1 MHRGCKKCPAS
12 KFSKLA
18 NSQSCAPCVC
28 ARGRYQATPKTRC
41 HCALCPSGRY
51 QPGFGH
57 AHCDACAAGS
67 AQPVPGSFAC
77 AHCAAGQHQPRA
89 GRPSCRRC
97 DVGQYQPHAGKVA
110 CVSCGWAPAGEA
122 PRLASLD
129 GRHCLEQCPAGRF
142 ATAALTGKHAM
153 QRWGDGREGGDGG
166 SAAAAA
172 AAAAAASFA
181 KATAEAGGTGTS
193 MRARCAMCPPGKFR
207 AAAAQPPPA
216 HRHAAAASAVPGKV
230 RAAEA
235 QDAKCGRCRCGAGR
249 FQHDVASCRC
259 DACPDGKYSK
269 YANSFYCF
277 RCPSGKFSRALP
289 AAPGSATARLRSV
302 TKCVPRSQLPGGAVR
317 SGTSA
322 AQGARKQRT
331 GGGTT
336 TKAPTPLPEG
346 MPASALA
353 RNGKWGKSVVTKTR
367 AALARLGAKCPAG
380 TALPPLPRFVSIR
393 ELVGRLQRGLRGCQ
407 QCDGG
412 SYRDAK
418 ASGPLCAPCKCL
430 VGRFQRDVSSCVC
443 EVDADAK
450 FGPNGGGAPTRHGRP
465 SPRPSPPSPPPTAAA
480 RPAPRVAM
488 FEQQQQQQQQQQ
500 QSAAPTPETPLMAML
515 KERERVLAL
524 ERNWSQK
531 AAARPH
537 RADSGGRG
545 AARGQHHHLGR
556 AATGAAGVAATAAV
570 QQSAAAHAG
579 NGAWRANEANTRP
592 RASIHSERVLPVH
605 RWGSQNWRG
614 PEMEAATGA
623 VAALVATVGA
633 ICFLLRC
640 TRLGRNSE
648 GASGAGGTGD
658 KISSSAGAGGR
669 YGSGAAAAGI
679 ELDSTARG
687 EDHSMLVMSLPYASS
702 QRLNSTPG
710 AHAPP
715 TGGFIMRL
723 DASERGFD

>member
-1 MHRGCKKCPAS
+1 
-12 KFSKLA
+12 
-18 NSQSCAPCVC
+18 
-28 ARGRYQATPKTRC
+28 
-41 HCALCPSGRY
+41 
-51 QPGFGH
+51 
-57 AHCDACAAGS
+57 
-67 AQPVPGSFAC
+67 
-77 AHCAAGQHQPRA
+77 
-89 GRPSCRRC
+89 
-97 DVGQYQPHAGKVA
+97 VGQYQPHAGQVA

-153 QRWGDGREGGDGG
+153 QRWGDGRKGGDSG

-181 KATAEAGGTGTS
+181 KATAEEGGTGTS

-207 AAAAQPPPA
+207 AAAAAQPLA
-216 HRHAAAASAVPGKV
+216 HRHAAAASVPGKV

-235 QDAKCGRCRCGAGR
+235 QDARCGRCRCGAGR

-269 YANSFYCF
+269 YASSFYCF
-277 RCPSGKFSRALP
+277 RCPKGKFSRALP

-302 TKCVPRSQLPGGAVR
+302 TKCVPRSQLPGASG
-317 SGTSA
+317 GTSA
-322 AQGARKQRT
+322 AQGARKQRA
-331 GGGTT
+331 GGGATT

-367 AALARLGAKCPAG
+367 AALARLGTKCPAG
-380 TALPPLPRFVSIR
+380 TALPALPRFVSIR
-393 ELVGRLQRGLRGCQ
+393 ELVGRLQRGLRSCR

-430 VGRFQRDVSSCVC
+430 VGKFQRDVSSCVC
-443 EVDADAK
+443 EIDADAK

-465 SPRPSPPSPPPTAAA
+465 SPRPSPPTPPPTAAA

-488 FEQQQQQQQQQQ
+488 FEQQQQQ

-524 ERNWSQK
+524 ERKWSQK
-531 AAARPH
+531 AARPH
-537 RADSGGRG
+537 RG
-545 AARGQHHHLGR
+545 ASDLGR
-556 AATGAAGVAATAAV
+556 AATGAAVVAATAAV
-570 QQSAAAHAG
+570 QQRAAAHAG

-592 RASIHSERVLPVH
+592 RASMHSEPVLPVH

-614 PEMEAATGA
+614 PEMEAATSA
-623 VAALVATVGA
+623 VAALVATIGA

-658 KISSSAGAGGR
+658 KFGSSVGAGGR

-679 ELDSTARG
+679 ELDSAARG
-687 EDHSMLVMSLPYASS
+687 EDHSMLVMSLPYAPS
-702 QRLNSTPG
+702 QRLNSAPG

-715 TGGFIMRL
+715 NGGFIMRL
-723 DASERGFD
+723 DALER